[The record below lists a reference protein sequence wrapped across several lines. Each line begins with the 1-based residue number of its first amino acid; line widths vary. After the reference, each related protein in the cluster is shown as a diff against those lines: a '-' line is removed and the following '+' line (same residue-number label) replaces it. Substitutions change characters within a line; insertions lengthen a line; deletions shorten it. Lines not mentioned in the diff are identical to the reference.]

1 MNRRFKVGAAM
12 LVVAA
17 GITLLVMPSGAGAHA
32 TVSPFQPQT
41 PPLTA
46 ARTLYVL
53 RAPNEEESLVTYKVV
68 MPVPAALQEGISV
81 KAAPGWRTRLTR
93 KWTGKTEK
101 FGNEVVKIYATSKI
115 TWIAKRGQGID
126 PGFFDDFFFRFQN
139 PVQAQQICFPVFQF
153 YGKARKNGKFRLAK
167 TVNWNGPPNSE
178 APASCVN
185 ILGTP

>member
-1 MNRRFKVGAAM
+1 MRKRVIAGAAM
-12 LVVAA
+12 LAVAA
-17 GITLLVMPSGAGAHA
+17 GIALLSMPAGAGAHA

-53 RAPNEEESLVTYKVV
+53 RVPNEEESLVTYKVV
-68 MPVPAALQEGISV
+68 LPVPAALQEAISV

-101 FGNEVVKIYATSKI
+101 FGNEVVKIYGTSKI
-115 TWIAKRGQGID
+115 TWIAKRREGIR
-126 PGFFDDFFFRFQN
+126 PGFFDDFFLRFQN
-139 PVQAQQICFPVFQF
+139 PSQAQQICFPVFQY
-153 YGKARKNGKFRLAK
+153 YGTARRSGKFKLAK

>member
-1 MNRRFKVGAAM
+1 MRNTFKAGAAM

-17 GITLLVMPSGAGAHA
+17 GIALLSMPAGAGAHA
-32 TVSPFQPQT
+32 VVSPFQPQT

-53 RAPNEEESLVTYKVV
+53 RVPNEEESLVTYKVV
-68 MPVPAALQEGISV
+68 MPVPPALQEAISV
-81 KAAPGWRTRLTR
+81 KPTPGWRTHLSR

-101 FGNEVVKIYATSKI
+101 FGNEVFKIYATSKI
-115 TWIAKRGQGID
+115 TWTAKRGEGLY

-139 PVQAQQICFPVFQF
+139 PAQAQQICFPVFQF
-153 YGKARKNGKFRLAK
+153 YGKARKSGRFKLAK

-178 APASCVN
+178 SPASCVN
-185 ILGTP
+185 VLGTP